1 MKSVILKYDMHGK
14 AGDTMLDAILDVWR
28 THNAIDRYLLDEIPE
43 AALAAVPLLKNGL
56 PGKGRDVA
64 RQIAHMVDVR
74 VAHFRAAEKALMK
87 DVPDFAKGE
96 SPPRR
101 QLEAALE
108 ASSCGVEALFTRLVR
123 GGDLVRKR
131 GPLVLLSY
139 LISHESHHRG
149 SIMLA
154 LKQNGFA
161 LSEALR
167 WGIWGKWFEG

>member
-1 MKSVILKYDMHGK
+1 
-14 AGDTMLDAILDVWR
+14 MLDEILESWR
-28 THNAIDRYLLDEIPE
+28 THEAINRYLLMDIPE
-43 AALAAVPLLKNGL
+43 AGLAAIPLLKNGL

-64 RQIAHMVDVR
+64 RQIAHVVDVR

-87 DVPDFAKGE
+87 GVPEFEKGE
-96 SPPRR
+96 SPSRK

-108 ASSCGVEALFTRLVR
+108 ASSRGIEALFTRLV
-123 GGDLVRKR
+123 GSGELVRKR

-149 SIMLA
+149 SILLA

-161 LSEALR
+161 LPESLR
-167 WGIWGKWFEG
+167 WGIWGKWFEADPG

>member
-1 MKSVILKYDMHGK
+1 
-14 AGDTMLDAILDVWR
+14 MLDAILEAWR
-28 THNAIDRYLLDEIPE
+28 THEAINHHLLAQIPE
-43 AALAAVPLLKNGL
+43 AGFSAIPLLKDGL

-74 VAHFRAAEKALMK
+74 VAHFRTAEKALMK
-87 DVPDFAKGE
+87 GVPDFGKGS
-96 SPPRR
+96 SPSRSHLR
-101 QLEAALE
+101 AALQ
-108 ASSCGVEALFTRLVR
+108 ASSRGVEALFTRLTER
-123 GGDLVRKR
+123 GELVRHR
-131 GPLVLLSY
+131 GPLVLLCY

-167 WGIWGKWFEG
+167 WGIWGKWFSE